1 VVLEAVIVIG
11 TLAIDPA
18 SAPMMANLRLIRLL
32 FDVMN
37 GMCTLTST
45 PFSDLGQFGLL
56 LFVGDLTHEAIW
68 LIAFVPAAKH
78 QDDDIVM
85 QVLFTFFK
93 LLLHDI
99 TRKAVVS
106 HART

>member
-1 VVLEAVIVIG
+1 MLGGFQLLTPGFAEDDVVLEAVIVIG

-56 LFVGDLTHEAIW
+56 LFVGEVDLRNDLADRC
-68 LIAFVPAAKH
+68 LC
-78 QDDDIVM
+78 M
-85 QVLFTFFK
+85 QRN
-93 LLLHDI
+93 
-99 TRKAVVS
+99 TRTMTS
-106 HART
+106 